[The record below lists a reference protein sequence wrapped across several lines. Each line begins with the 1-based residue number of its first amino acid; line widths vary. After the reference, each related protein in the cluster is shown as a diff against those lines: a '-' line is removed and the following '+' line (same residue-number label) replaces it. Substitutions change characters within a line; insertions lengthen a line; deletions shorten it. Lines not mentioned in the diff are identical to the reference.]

1 MGCDVYANGDEI
13 ACKAGGGKVIA
24 SFPDVCL
31 TPPPPPAG
39 PIPVPYPDT
48 SFSKDMKNGS
58 KTVKIEGQE
67 VMLKDQSFY
76 KTAPL
81 GDEAA
86 TNGQGAGV
94 ITHVI
99 TGKTYFIA
107 WSMDVKFE
115 GQNVDRH
122 TDLTTSNHA
131 CPPANEAVP
140 NVNTA
145 KPAPP
150 PSPEEVCNEVKKKY
164 PVEPYEDQVK
174 KTKRGEAG
182 YVGKQ
187 SHHVIQNSHFQ
198 DPRHETIK
206 KICPGY
212 DDQLAPCIPLDNGKT
227 VTTEHGCISRMQIAD
242 GQRYRDAGKNPS
254 FAEARADSK
263 KQLMEPKPGPGLSD
277 DESECILRE
286 VDKYFD
292 KACAGAGGNKGAELR
307 TPLTTFKPS
316 VPSSGTA
323 TGGSL

>member
-1 MGCDVYANGDEI
+1 MGCDVFANGDEI

-48 SFSKDMKNGS
+48 SFSKDMQKGS
-58 KTVKIEGQE
+58 KTVLIEGKE

-76 KTAPL
+76 KSSPL

-86 TNGQGAGV
+86 TNGQGANV

-99 TGKTYFIA
+99 TGKTYFVA

-131 CPPANEAVP
+131 CPPAGAAVP
-140 NVNTA
+140 NLNAA

-150 PSPEEVCNEVKKKY
+150 QAVCDEVKQTY
-164 PVEPYEDQVK
+164 PVEPYKDQVK
-174 KTKRGEAG
+174 KTEKGEKG

-198 DPRHETIK
+198 DPRGTTIK

-212 DDQLAPCIPLDNGKT
+212 DDLEAPCIPLADAKD
-227 VTTEHGCISRMQIAD
+227 VTTEHGRISRIQIAD
-242 GQRYRDAGKNPS
+242 GQRYRDAQKNPS
-254 FAEARADSK
+254 YQEARSDAK
-263 KQLMEPKPGPGLSD
+263 KQLMEPKPGPALSD
-277 DESECILRE
+277 DQAECVLRE
-286 VDKYFD
+286 VDKYFE
-292 KACAGAGGNKGAELR
+292 KACAGAGGNQGSELR
-307 TPLTTFKPS
+307 TPMTKFKPS
-316 VPSSGTA
+316 VSSSGSVSGA
-323 TGGSL
+323 SL